1 MVIVPS
7 HQSILINWCHL
18 IYYYASLVAL
28 CPSHQQRHISSLQA
42 ATLQHEL
49 GHSRRG
55 FGCFL
60 LPTRLFRFKGNT
72 SRASYKSS
80 EESQGAGA
88 VDPLPYAEA
97 ILVQGNASWWQLQF
111 PRRWVIVLLCFASFL
126 LCNMDRVSL
135 HKFEPMYSDLLN
147 TNEIDALWAG

>member
-7 HQSILINWCHL
+7 HPINLDWL
-18 IYYYASLVAL
+18 MPPNLLYASFVAL

-42 ATLQHEL
+42 ASLQHEL

-60 LPTRLFRFKGNT
+60 LPTRLFRFKDNT

-88 VDPLPYAEA
+88 IDPLPYAEA
-97 ILVQGNASWWQLQF
+97 ILVQGNASWWRQQF

-126 LCNMDRVSL
+126 LCNMDRVSRL
-135 HKFEPMYSDLLN
+135 CILNKFWTHVFWFTKY
-147 TNEIDALWAG
+147 